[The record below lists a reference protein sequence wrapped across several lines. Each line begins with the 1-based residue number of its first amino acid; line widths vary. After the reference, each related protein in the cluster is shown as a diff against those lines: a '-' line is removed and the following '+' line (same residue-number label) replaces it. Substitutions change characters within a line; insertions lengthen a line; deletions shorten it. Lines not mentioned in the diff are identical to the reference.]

1 MELNLKNKIVLI
13 TGSSRGIG
21 LEIAKKFLEEKS
33 IIIITSRSEK
43 ELKTKTLMLQK
54 KYKTKNV
61 HYYTCDFTNE
71 VDIINLKKKLKKKFS
86 KIDVLI
92 TNVGSGTSVTDAIP
106 SKTIWKNIW
115 SINFESTLLSIR
127 NLLDLVKP
135 KGSYLAISS
144 IVSIS
149 ALGAPTDYSVAKTA
163 LNSLI
168 KNVSSKVAQPR
179 MNIVSPGNIYFKNGS
194 WEKKY
199 QLNPKKTKKYIKD
212 NVPLNRF
219 GKPTE
224 IANLVVFLSSEKASF
239 IHGSNFVIDGGQTK
253 SIL

>member
-1 MELNLKNKIVLI
+1 
-13 TGSSRGIG
+13 
-21 LEIAKKFLEEKS
+21 
-33 IIIITSRSEK
+33 
-43 ELKTKTLMLQK
+43 MLQ

-71 VDIINLKKKLKKKFS
+71 VDIINLKKLKKFS

-135 KGSYLAISS
+135 RGSYLAISS

-149 ALGAPTDYSVAKTA
+149 AVGAPTDYSVAKTA

-168 KNVSSKVAQPR
+168 KNVSKVAQPR

-194 WEKKY
+194 WEK
-199 QLNPKKTKKYIKD
+199 NI
-212 NVPLNRF
+212 
-219 GKPTE
+219 
-224 IANLVVFLSSEKASF
+224 S
-239 IHGSNFVIDGGQTK
+239 
-253 SIL
+253 